1 MSGGSEMKRL
11 SFLFIVILI
20 GIAFIAINAYADEE
34 ENATVSDGQALYK
47 KKTVYDFEDDLIT
60 GDLTKPDGEY
70 IQSAAKVK
78 HQNLIKYR
86 EDFKNKILGSVS
98 DL

>member
-1 MSGGSEMKRL
+1 MKKL
-11 SFLFIVILI
+11 LFFISLFLIMFAYSL
-20 GIAFIAINAYADEE
+20 AFAEDEE
-34 ENATVSDGQALYK
+34 SATVSDGQSLYK

>member
-1 MSGGSEMKRL
+1 MKKVL
-11 SFLFIVILI
+11 FFIVIFLMMLLY
-20 GIAFIAINAYADEE
+20 GYGLAFAEDE
-34 ENATVSDGQALYK
+34 ENATVSDGQSLYK

>member
-1 MSGGSEMKRL
+1 MKRL
-11 SFLFIVILI
+11 FFLSIVFAIIFLLNSQLSF
-20 GIAFIAINAYADEE
+20 ADEE
-34 ENATVSDGQALYK
+34 ENATVSDGQTLYK

>member
-1 MSGGSEMKRL
+1 MKQPL
-11 SFLFIVILI
+11 SFIFIFFVVFF
-20 GIAFIAINAYADEE
+20 AFSISVFAEDEE
-34 ENATVSDGQALYK
+34 NSTVSDGQSLYK

-60 GDLTKPDGEY
+60 GDITKPDGEY

>member
-1 MSGGSEMKRL
+1 MKKI
-11 SFLFIVILI
+11 FLLLLCILGFVLI
-20 GIAFIAINAYADEE
+20 GYNQAFAEDD
-34 ENATVSDGQALYK
+34 ENATVSDGQTLYK

>member
-1 MSGGSEMKRL
+1 MKRL
-11 SFLFIVILI
+11 SFLFIIFLI
-20 GIAFIAINAYADEE
+20 AGLLLAINAFADEE
-34 ENATVSDGQALYK
+34 ENATTSDGQSLYK

>member
-1 MSGGSEMKRL
+1 MRSIISP
-11 SFLFIVILI
+11 FIILVILLVSI
-20 GIAFIAINAYADEE
+20 SLAFAEDD
-34 ENATVSDGQALYK
+34 ENATVSDGQTLYK

-70 IQSAAKVK
+70 IHSTAKAK

-86 EDFKNKILGSVS
+86 EDFRNKILGSVS

>member
-1 MSGGSEMKRL
+1 MKKFIIL
-11 SFLFIVILI
+11 LLCMLFLTI
-20 GIAFIAINAYADEE
+20 GYSSIAAAQED
-34 ENATVSDGQALYK
+34 ENAFVSDGQFLYK

-78 HQNLIKYR
+78 HQNLIKNR

>member
-1 MSGGSEMKRL
+1 MKRL
-11 SFLFIVILI
+11 FFLSIIFVLIFLFNFQS
-20 GIAFIAINAYADEE
+20 AFADEE

>member
-1 MSGGSEMKRL
+1 MKKIF
-11 SFLFIVILI
+11 FLLLCLVLF
-20 GIAFIAINAYADEE
+20 GISYSSVASAQEDEGE
-34 ENATVSDGQALYK
+34 TVSDGQILYK

>member
-1 MSGGSEMKRL
+1 MNRVF
-11 SFLFIVILI
+11 FLFLSLLLLGVLYSSV
-20 GIAFIAINAYADEE
+20 ATAQEE
-34 ENATVSDGQALYK
+34 EDATVSDGQFLYK

-86 EDFKNKILGSVS
+86 EDFRNKILGSVS

>member
-1 MSGGSEMKRL
+1 MKKV
-11 SFLFIVILI
+11 FLLIIVFGLI
-20 GIAFIAINAYADEE
+20 IFASNTLFAEE
-34 ENATVSDGQALYK
+34 DENAVVSDGQTLYK